1 MSTRWSATLPTCR
14 LEWRPS
20 RLRAASLVCIGWLA
34 AAALVLTALP
44 PRGALALGVACI
56 GWSTWRA
63 WRDLREPPGLLV
75 LPGDDSPVTW
85 VDAGGTI
92 ELADLTVRWR
102 GNLATVEGRDPAGKL
117 RRLAWWPDT
126 LPAPAR
132 RALRLAAGRH
142 APPRLPL
149 PSH

>member
-20 RLRAASLVCIGWLA
+20 RLRAGALVLAGLLA
-34 AAALVLTALP
+34 AASLPLTELP
-44 PRGALALGVACI
+44 DAGALALGVACV
-56 GWSTWRA
+56 GWSSWRA

-75 LPGDDSPVTW
+75 LPGDAGPVTW
-85 VDAGGTI
+85 VDASGAV

-102 GNLATVEGRDPAGKL
+102 GTLAIVEGRGPAGKL